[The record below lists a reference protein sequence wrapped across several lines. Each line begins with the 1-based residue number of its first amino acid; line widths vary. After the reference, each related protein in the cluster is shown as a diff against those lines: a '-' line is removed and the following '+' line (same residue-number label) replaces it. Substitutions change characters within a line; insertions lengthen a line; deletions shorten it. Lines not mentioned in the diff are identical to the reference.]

1 MTEERSK
8 RREFLP
14 LVFIVN
20 RFKKPLLIK
29 LKVLFFLLGETSTIT
44 GCTIPHALISFA
56 SSLFCTVA
64 VSASKG
70 IPGRTN
76 RRS

>member
-20 RFKKPLLIK
+20 CFKKPILIRIVCKPLAIQFYTVVELLINHLSIEK
-29 LKVLFFLLGETSTIT
+29 KIL
-44 GCTIPHALISFA
+44 SFA
-56 SSLFCTVA
+56 ADTLVNS
-64 VSASKG
+64 VS
-70 IPGRTN
+70 PQ
-76 RRS
+76 

>member
-20 RFKKPLLIK
+20 CFKKPLLISYLLQTENMSCLAIYSK
-29 LKVLFFLLGETSTIT
+29 TVLLRQRFLL
-44 GCTIPHALISFA
+44 
-56 SSLFCTVA
+56 V
-64 VSASKG
+64 
-70 IPGRTN
+70 
-76 RRS
+76 

>member
-20 RFKKPLLIK
+20 
-29 LKVLFFLLGETSTIT
+29 
-44 GCTIPHALISFA
+44 C
-56 SSLFCTVA
+56 
-64 VSASKG
+64 
-70 IPGRTN
+70 N
-76 RRS
+76 RQKNVKYLDRLHL

>member
-20 RFKKPLLIK
+20 CFKKPLLIRK
-29 LKVLFFLLGETSTIT
+29 ILNNSFNLPLGDNLN
-44 GCTIPHALISFA
+44 A
-56 SSLFCTVA
+56 VA
-64 VSASKG
+64 
-70 IPGRTN
+70 
-76 RRS
+76 

>member
-20 RFKKPLLIK
+20 CFKKPM
-29 LKVLFFLLGETSTIT
+29 FLRTEIR
-44 GCTIPHALISFA
+44 AYN
-56 SSLFCTVA
+56 SLVFSCRRFSVRELSA
-64 VSASKG
+64 VSVLSF
-70 IPGRTN
+70 
-76 RRS
+76 

>member
-20 RFKKPLLIK
+20 YCHVVISKIFYISCDIISYMFYIYCHVVISGFFFFALLYPSYIYITPTDRFSYLY
-29 LKVLFFLLGETSTIT
+29 
-44 GCTIPHALISFA
+44 
-56 SSLFCTVA
+56 
-64 VSASKG
+64 
-70 IPGRTN
+70 
-76 RRS
+76 

>member
-20 RFKKPLLIK
+20 YYCNNNNYI
-29 LKVLFFLLGETSTIT
+29 VIV
-44 GCTIPHALISFA
+44 IIIIS
-56 SSLFCTVA
+56 
-64 VSASKG
+64 
-70 IPGRTN
+70 
-76 RRS
+76 

>member
-20 RFKKPLLIK
+20 CFKKPLLIVVNQFAK
-29 LKVLFFLLGETSTIT
+29 FFLSKKPKYSKLL
-44 GCTIPHALISFA
+44 LIFWSFW
-56 SSLFCTVA
+56 
-64 VSASKG
+64 
-70 IPGRTN
+70 
-76 RRS
+76 